1 MFALMNGGDELQVE
15 FQMLDIVKEMPKENV
30 LNVNK
35 DL

>member
-1 MFALMNGGDELQVE
+1 MNGGDELQVE